1 MKVEEEFGDLMFAM
15 VNYAR
20 FIKVD
25 PEAALERTN
34 LKFIRRFNFIEQ
46 RAKDLGKTLQEM
58 NLDEMDAIWNEA
70 KKNGL

>member
-1 MKVEEEFGDLMFAM
+1 MAFTLG
-15 VNYAR
+15 
-20 FIKVD
+20 
-25 PEAALERTN
+25 TN

-46 RAKDLGKTLQEM
+46 RAKDLGKALQEM